1 MRNNYY
7 LDTIKNILVSMLLVS
22 ILSGCQ
28 GESVPEFSE
37 ADSNSEQSLSQNIA
51 VNILGE
57 DAVSGSSIEGADRE
71 EDRQVSGENPEE
83 KPERRQYTQ
92 EDLEAAW
99 DSRLGNY
106 GILLTALPEVK
117 AYEEVYEIQS
127 RNASNLL
134 TINGMQMEGDEY
146 ASINAGLAEMM
157 EEEKMRYETEG
168 IDWDTSAYLYVCRLD
183 GRVISVKNSEHLL
196 LFENAATFDMTTGEQ
211 LECADLF
218 SDKDTAE
225 ALIAEDLVKQVE
237 NSYDWYFHNSNE
249 IKEQCIEEAESFTFE
264 NKDDY
269 QWYLDGE
276 SMVVTVIVG
285 EHHYVSMLPYREYAY
300 LFCPQYLPGDG
311 IAYYRSNNTGKE
323 HIEFNGVIAE
333 GVELM
338 ESDPSCDYSE
348 QYPDV
353 VGYYINDGT
362 EEYLCIS
369 VLGIYDFE
377 HRSYLCRFTENGIE
391 ALKESEGISAFYLPG
406 ELQERIKAWL

>member
-51 VNILGE
+51 VNILSE

-71 EDRQVSGENPEE
+71 EDRQQDVVNQEE

-127 RNASNLL
+127 RTASNLL
-134 TINGMQMEGDEY
+134 TINGMQIEGDEY
-146 ASINAGLAEMM
+146 VSINAGLAEMM
-157 EEEKMRYETEG
+157 EEEKMRYEKEG

-183 GRVISVKNSEHLL
+183 GRVISVKNNWYLWFS
-196 LFENAATFDMTTGEQ
+196 NAATFDMITGEQ
-211 LECADLF
+211 LECEDLF
-218 SDKDTAE
+218 FDKETAE

-237 NSYDWYFHNSNE
+237 NWYDWGFNTSNE

-264 NKDDY
+264 NDAVY

-285 EHHYVSMLPYREYAY
+285 GHRYVSMLPYREYAY

-338 ESDPSCDYSE
+338 ESDPSCDYTDL
-348 QYPDV
+348 YPDV

-362 EEYLCIS
+362 EESLCIS
-369 VLGIYDFE
+369 VPGVYDAE

-391 ALKESEGISAFYLPG
+391 ALKESEGISVFHLPG